1 MPGFYIH
8 LYEGAVAGRIA
19 GKGLSICGLA
29 IAAALAPG
37 SEKIAGANE
46 TASATYTVNNIVSGE
61 WQYDITL
68 DDTGTTNIGTYWFS
82 WVPGDDF
89 MPVSPISE
97 TAPTGWKINAVT
109 HGGSSD
115 GYAIQWEATT
125 APITPG
131 NSLSGFTFDSD
142 LSPQALAGNSSLY
155 PTFPN
160 TTAFIYSQEPFSD
173 GGFGFTARPT
183 PEPGAM
189 SLLGLGLGAL
199 VLRRKHVRKTGV
211 VKNNKARV

>member
-1 MPGFYIH
+1 MIR
-8 LYEGAVAGRIA
+8 RIA
-19 GKGLSICGLA
+19 GKGLAICGLA
-29 IAAALAPG
+29 GAAALALGP
-37 SEKIAGANE
+37 EKIVGANE
-46 TASATYTVNNIVSGE
+46 TTSATYTVNDIAPGE

-68 DDTGTTNIGTYWFS
+68 DDTGTTNVGTYWFS

-97 TAPTGWKINAVT
+97 TAPTGWKVNAVT

-115 GYAIQWEATT
+115 GYAIRWEATT
-125 APITPG
+125 ALITPG

-142 LSPQALAGNSSLY
+142 LSPQALAGNSTLY

-160 TTAFIYSQEPFSD
+160 TTAFIYSDGPFSD

-183 PEPGAM
+183 PEPGAL
-189 SLLGLGLGAL
+189 SLPGLGLGAL
-199 VLRRKHVRKTGV
+199 VPRRKRDRATSV
-211 VKNNKARV
+211 VVHNKARV